1 MSNLEKVREAL
12 TTIEHLMHCFDIT
25 GYQDEFE
32 SARSALTAHK
42 QEVAEL
48 VEAYN
53 AACAFIDSHVADPDI
68 TDEMV
73 ETYRVFTEKRAAL
86 RPFTGDEK

>member
-1 MSNLEKVREAL
+1 MSNLEKAREAL
-12 TTIEHLMHCFDIT
+12 EEATKYPVGG
-25 GYQDEFE
+25 GYFVLDKERE
-32 SARSALTAHK
+32 EIHSALSAHE
-42 QEVAEL
+42 QEVAAL
-48 VEAYN
+48 VEAYS